1 MIKKLVVAISLA
13 LSGSIAV
20 AQTITVDQAY
30 LEQRQNALQD
40 TANVLGVLISEL
52 ALQKGD
58 PKSALSGYVLM
69 LERTKNPEVAA
80 RGMELAIASKDFVTA
95 QNFLDQW
102 KLIEPKESDEREIL
116 TWQLNLSQ
124 GNTKEAFAK
133 LPEIFKKADDDKVR
147 ALFLFMA
154 QFVQQGDESV
164 ENAFSVMQKQAKK
177 YPRMPEAA
185 LSLTLYAAAANNEPA
200 VFESLSNLAKLN
212 PELSQESQI
221 VLGILVQNRPQFVV
235 NFFEKVPSENLG
247 TSWQKI
253 KVAVLMQDK
262 KDELAYDALNNL
274 IKRTPN
280 DASLY
285 IEAGYLARKLNKSDQ
300 EILGFYQKAY
310 ELSDKG
316 DKSAS
321 QAAILA
327 GIVAHDMGNKT
338 DAKVWFNRVTDKT
351 FEFDRDLLLARTALE
366 DNDYKTAQK
375 YLDQA
380 KTAKSHNLLFTT
392 VDLDELQY
400 NLYFIQKNYQ
410 AALKQINQMV
420 KENAKTEN
428 LPSMLY
434 SRALLYS
441 DKLQNH
447 AAAAKDLEAFMK
459 LKPNDPDGLNSLGYT
474 LLSVKGREAE
484 GLEYILAAHKLK
496 PDAPEIN
503 DSLGWAYF
511 KQGQPQEALPY
522 LEAAFAAMPIAEVS
536 AHLGEVLWS
545 LGKEQEARVVW
556 EKGLSDDSDHAILLE
571 TMKRYKV
578 K

>member
-1 MIKKLVVAISLA
+1 MIKKLIIAISLA
-13 LSGSIAV
+13 FSGSLV
-20 AQTITVDQAY
+20 TAQTITVDQAD
-30 LEQRQNALQD
+30 LKQRQNALQD

-52 ALQKGD
+52 VLQKGD
-58 PKSALSGYVLM
+58 PASALSGYVLM

-80 RGMELAIASKDFVTA
+80 RGMELAILSKDFVTA
-95 QNFLDQW
+95 QNFLAQW
-102 KLIEPKESDEREIL
+102 KLIEPKKSDEREIL

-124 GNTKEAFAK
+124 GKTKEAFAK
-133 LPEIFKKADDDKVR
+133 LPEIFKKSDDDKVR
-147 ALFLFMA
+147 VLFLFLA
-154 QFVQQGDESV
+154 QFVQQGDESIV
-164 ENAFSVMQKQAKK
+164 NAFSVIQKQAKK
-177 YPRMPEAA
+177 YPKMPEAA
-185 LSLTLYAAAANNEPA
+185 LSLTLYAAAANNEAA
-200 VFESLSNLAKLN
+200 VFNSLSNLAKLN

-262 KDELAYDALNNL
+262 KDALAFNALNDL

-285 IEAGYLARKLNKSDQ
+285 MEAGYLARKLNKPDQ

-310 ELSDKG
+310 EFSDKD

-327 GIVAHDMGNKT
+327 GIVAHDMRNQT
-338 DAKVWFNRVTDKT
+338 DAKAWFSRVRDKT
-351 FEFDRDLLLARTALE
+351 FDFDRDLLLARTALG
-366 DNDYKTAQK
+366 DKDYKAAQK

-380 KTAKSHNLLFTT
+380 KTAKSHNLLFTS
-392 VDLDELQY
+392 VDLNELQY
-400 NLYFIQKNYQ
+400 NLLFVQKNYQ
-410 AALKQINQMV
+410 AALKQINQMI
-420 KENAKTEN
+420 KENAQSKSLAT
-428 LPSMLY
+428 MLY

-441 DKLQNH
+441 DRLHNY
-447 AAAAKDLEAFMK
+447 AAAVKDLEAFMK

-484 GLEYILAAHKLK
+484 GLDYILTAHKLK
-496 PDAPEIN
+496 PEAPEIS

-511 KQGQPQEALPY
+511 KQGQYQEALPY
-522 LEAAFAAMPIAEVS
+522 LEAAFAAMPVAEVS